1 MTLVTRDLE
10 ELNSIIAAH
19 EAAWNAAF
27 AAAVNDPR
35 YTTEWD
41 YEAHSD
47 AAYVDCYNDQEV
59 LGSDTEFEV
68 ELAENGDMS
77 DEQVADIATTCGKAC
92 REWIRQEL
100 DDQE

>member
-1 MTLVTRDLE
+1 MTLVTKDLE
-10 ELNSIIAAH
+10 DLNGIIAAH

-68 ELAENGDMS
+68 EHLQLSSLPTEVREVSIEEAYAPV
-77 DEQVADIATTCGKAC
+77 DEDEIF
-92 REWIRQEL
+92 
-100 DDQE
+100 